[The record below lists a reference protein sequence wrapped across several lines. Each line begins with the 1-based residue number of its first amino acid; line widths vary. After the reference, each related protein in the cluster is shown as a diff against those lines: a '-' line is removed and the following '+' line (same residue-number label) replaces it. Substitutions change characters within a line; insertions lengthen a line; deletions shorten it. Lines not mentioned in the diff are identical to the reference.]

1 MPDKSYAAATSAHA
15 PDPATAPHP
24 SLALLDGAQPAN
36 RDALLQR
43 HPHALDQLDEA
54 GFHIELPPHRPQG
67 SGAERG
73 NGQNESKASRS
84 DGDERAHSN
93 RHRQEPNGRQSGKHF
108 ASTISGH
115 PAMEGKQSPADI
127 GGDLVEPCE
136 PLPLCAASRTDPFRL
151 PADPRACTGIP
162 RANIAASADKPDG
175 TQEGGWAKSHDR
187 QSVLQQHCAW
197 WDPVS
202 RLLLRA

>member
-1 MPDKSYAAATSAHA
+1 MNVRLTSVACYRPASLVDPLLPFFHTRHKLQRTMPDKSYAAATSAHA

-73 NGQNESKASRS
+73 HGQNESKASRS
-84 DGDERAHSN
+84 DGNERADSN
-93 RHRQEPNGRQSGKHF
+93 RHGPNGRQSGKHF
-108 ASTISGH
+108 ASTIPGH

-127 GGDLVEPCE
+127 GGDLVEPCKPI
-136 PLPLCAASRTDPFRL
+136 PLYAASRTP
-151 PADPRACTGIP
+151 
-162 RANIAASADKPDG
+162 S
-175 TQEGGWAKSHDR
+175 S
-187 QSVLQQHCAW
+187 S
-197 WDPVS
+197 S
-202 RLLLRA
+202 